1 MTRRRRALLTIGLA
15 IVLGGFAGADMR
27 RREHALRAT
36 IGPSTTVVVA
46 ARPLAIGVPLTIE
59 QLAVRSVPRRYAP
72 RDAVDRPE
80 LLVGLRP
87 RVAIPAGHDVGVGA
101 LDDGPTSVLRTGE
114 RIAEIVAVGDVATV
128 RPGVRVDLLVT
139 RDRGERA
146 GATRLALENAEV
158 VAAAPAPGDG
168 DAAGGSGG
176 GGGTRIMVSLRVTV
190 RQAVYLA
197 AAQNFASELRVLPR
211 SPGDDADGAAGL
223 AASDRLDGVR

>member
-15 IVLGGFAGADMR
+15 IVLGSFAGADMR
-27 RREHALRAT
+27 RRERALHAT

-46 ARPLAIGVPLTIE
+46 ARTLTVGAPLTIE

-72 RDAVDRPE
+72 RDAADRPE
-80 LLVGLRP
+80 MLVGLRP
-87 RVAIPAGHDVGVGA
+87 RVPILAGHDVGTAA
-101 LDDGPTSVLRTGE
+101 LDDGRSSVLRTGE

-146 GATRLALENAEV
+146 GTTRLALENAEV
-158 VAAAPAPGDG
+158 VAVAPAPGAG
-168 DAAGGSGG
+168 DTAGGSGG
-176 GGGTRIMVSLRVTV
+176 RIAVSLRVTV

-223 AASDRLDGVR
+223 AASDDLDGVR

>member
-15 IVLGGFAGADMR
+15 IVLGSFAGADMR
-27 RREHALRAT
+27 RRERALRAT

-46 ARPLAIGVPLTIE
+46 ARTLAVGVPLTLE

-72 RDAVDRPE
+72 RGAVEAPE
-80 LLVGLRP
+80 MVVGLRP
-87 RVAIPAGHDVGVGA
+87 RVPIPAGHDVGTGA
-101 LDDGPTSVLRTGE
+101 LDDGRTSVLRTGE
-114 RIAEIVAVGDVATV
+114 RIAEIVAVGDAVAV

-146 GATRLALENAEV
+146 GTTRLALENAEV
-158 VAAAPAPGDG
+158 VAVSQAPGDG
-168 DAAGGSGG
+168 DAAGR
-176 GGGTRIMVSLRVTV
+176 RIAVSLRVTV

-211 SPGDDADGAAGL
+211 SPGDEADGAAGL
-223 AASDRLDGVR
+223 AASDDLGGVR

>member
-1 MTRRRRALLTIGLA
+1 M
-15 IVLGGFAGADMR
+15 LGSFAGADMQ
-27 RREHALRAT
+27 RRERALRAT

-46 ARPLAIGVPLTIE
+46 ARSLAVGVPLTIE

-80 LLVGLRP
+80 MLVGLRP
-87 RVAIPAGHDVGVGA
+87 RVAIPAGNDVGSGA
-101 LDDGPTSVLRTGE
+101 LDDGRSSVLRTGE

-146 GATRLALENAEV
+146 GTTRLALENAEV
-158 VAAAPAPGDG
+158 VAAAPASADG
-168 DAAGGSGG
+168 DAAGP
-176 GGGTRIMVSLRVTV
+176 RIAVSLRVTV

-197 AAQNFASELRVLPR
+197 AAQNFATELRVLPR
-211 SPGDDADGAAGL
+211 SPGDGADGAAGL
-223 AASDRLDGVR
+223 AATDDLDGVR

>member
-15 IVLGGFAGADMR
+15 LVLGSFAGADMQ
-27 RREHALRAT
+27 RRERALRAT

-46 ARPLAIGVPLTIE
+46 ARTLAIGVPLTVE

-80 LLVGLRP
+80 MLVGLRP
-87 RVAIPAGHDVGVGA
+87 RVAIPAGNDVGVGA
-101 LDDGPTSVLRTGE
+101 LDDGRTSVLRTGE

-128 RPGVRVDLLVT
+128 RPGVRIDVLVT

-146 GATRLALENAEV
+146 GTTRLALENAEV
-158 VAAAPAPGDG
+158 VAVSPASGDG
-168 DAAGGSGG
+168 EAAGGSGG
-176 GGGTRIMVSLRVTV
+176 GARIMVSLRVTV

-197 AAQNFASELRVLPR
+197 AAQNFATELRVLPR

-223 AASDRLDGVR
+223 AASDDLDGVR